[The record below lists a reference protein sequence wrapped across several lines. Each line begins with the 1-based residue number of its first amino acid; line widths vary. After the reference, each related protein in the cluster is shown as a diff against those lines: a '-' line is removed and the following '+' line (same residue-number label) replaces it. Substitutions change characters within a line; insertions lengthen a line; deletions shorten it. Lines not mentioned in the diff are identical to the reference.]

1 MKLLHVITRSSIYS
15 LFSKLY
21 SPEKGWCG
29 VFPYGGPLGKIEGR
43 SRKERVNIRILTGE
57 KREGEQLG
65 GERDQE

>member
-1 MKLLHVITRSSIYS
+1 M
-15 LFSKLY
+15 
-21 SPEKGWCG
+21 
-29 VFPYGGPLGKIEGR
+29 GKIEGR